1 MILIDSVYINN
12 GGGFILLKY
21 LVEKLEDSKRDVFYL
36 FDDRTTDIFE
46 GINSE
51 KLFIPNSVYDRLKF
65 YITNKNKFSSVL
77 CFGNLPPP
85 IKLSMPVY
93 TYFHHPLLL
102 KIPSSFSLTE
112 KIIYTLKQKY
122 LNLSKKNTDYWLVQ
136 SSFIEKEFSDKYLNS
151 SLEKTKILPFYP
163 LMDIS
168 TFQNVTRNK
177 NSFVYVSNSVP
188 HKNHEKLINAFCN
201 AYDKVKCGS
210 LMVTVPS
217 TSTELCDLISNKV
230 RSGYPLINVGFID
243 RDELIQHYL
252 THEYLI
258 FPSLAE
264 SFGLGLAEA
273 IDCGCKVLV
282 SDLPYAYEVCI
293 PSLTFD
299 PYNIDSIENAIL
311 TAIEE
316 HLPISRKVIS
326 NDINELIAL
335 ITKKYD
341 N

>member
-1 MILIDSVYINN
+1 MILIDSIYINN
-12 GGGFILLKY
+12 GGGLVLLKY
-21 LVEKLEDSKRDVFYL
+21 IVNTLERFNVDVFYL
-36 FDDRTTDIFE
+36 FDNRTTDIFKD
-46 GINSE
+46 INSE
-51 KLFIPNSVYDRLKF
+51 KLFISNSVYNRLKF
-65 YITNKNKFSSVL
+65 YSINKNNFSSVL
-77 CFGNLPPP
+77 CFSNLPPP
-85 IKLSMPVY
+85 LRLNIPVY
-93 TYFHHPLLL
+93 TYFHSQLFL
-102 KIPSSFSLTE
+102 KIPNNFSFVD
-112 KIIYTLKQKY
+112 KCKYVLKQNY
-122 LNLSKKNTDYWLVQ
+122 LRLSKGNTDYWLVQ
-136 SSFIEKEFSDKYLNS
+136 SHLIGKEFSDKYLNTNS
-151 SLEKTKILPFYP
+151 EKIKILPFYP
-163 LMDIS
+163 PIDIS
-168 TFQNVTRNK
+168 
-177 NSFVYVSNSVP
+177 SFSNIIRSDSSFIYISNSVP

-201 AYDKVKCGS
+201 VYDKIQRGS

-217 TSTELCDLISNKV
+217 SSIEICKLISNKV
-230 RSGYPLINVGFID
+230 KLGYPIKNIGFVD
-243 RDELIQHYL
+243 RDELTQHYL
-252 THEYLI
+252 SHEYLI

-341 N
+341 S

>member
-1 MILIDSVYINN
+1 MILVDSVYIND
-12 GGGFILLKY
+12 GGGLVLLQY
-21 LVEKLEDSKRDVFYL
+21 LVDKLEASKVDVFYL

-46 GINSE
+46 NISSGKSFISNS
-51 KLFIPNSVYDRLKF
+51 IYDRLKF
-65 YITNKNKFSSVL
+65 YIKNKNKFSSIL

-85 IKLSMPVY
+85 IKLKTPVY
-93 TYFHHPLLL
+93 TYFHNQLLL
-102 KIPSSFSLTE
+102 KIPKSFSFINRST
-112 KIIYTLKQKY
+112 YTLKQIY
-122 LNLSKKNTDYWLVQ
+122 LRLSERKTNYWLVQ
-136 SSFIEKEFSDKYLNS
+136 SSHISKEFSDKYLNGKI
-151 SLEKTKILPFYP
+151 EKIKILPFYP
-163 LMDIS
+163 SIVIS
-168 TFQNVTRNK
+168 EFPNTTRNK
-177 NSFVYVSNSVP
+177 NSFIYVSNSVP

-201 AYDKVKCGS
+201 AHDKVKCGS

-217 TSTELCDLISNKV
+217 TSTELCDLISNKI
-230 RSGYPLINVGFID
+230 RSGYPIINVGFID
-243 RDELIQHYL
+243 RDELTQHYL

-311 TAIEE
+311 TAIED

-326 NDINELIAL
+326 NDINKLIAL